1 MYVFS
6 FSYAGKGVQRKAVPS
21 CLRKAGTFFRL
32 AAKLCEGFTVER
44 SDPLDRRARAW
55 GGGGGGGGGGG

>member
-21 CLRKAGTFFRL
+21 CLRKA
-32 AAKLCEGFTVER
+32 AKLCETFFRQTGAGVR
-44 SDPLDRRARAW
+44 
-55 GGGGGGGGGGG
+55 G